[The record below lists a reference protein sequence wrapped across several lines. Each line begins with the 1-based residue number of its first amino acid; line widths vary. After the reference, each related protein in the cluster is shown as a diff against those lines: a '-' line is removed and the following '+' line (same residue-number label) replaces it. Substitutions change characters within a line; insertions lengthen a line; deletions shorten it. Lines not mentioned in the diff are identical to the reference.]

1 MWTRLF
7 ADGDWDMVAMDHHAY
22 MAFDNYNE
30 TEDLPPEYF
39 CSKYADGHH
48 FVAKLQE
55 KMEVWLGEWAFAT
68 DNCAHWLIG
77 FNDQPAARQA
87 KCA

>member
-48 FVAKLQE
+48 FVAKL
-55 KMEVWLGEWAFAT
+55 
-68 DNCAHWLIG
+68 
-77 FNDQPAARQA
+77 
-87 KCA
+87 